1 METQNATI
9 HLSPPNV
16 DHATVRS
23 STPSR
28 TGEKK
33 KNRES
38 DLNVDYA
45 TVRSSTASR
54 TGVYKKK
61 RESDLPHSQPTP
73 WCVECW
79 TDRTRRDRSL
89 FVVNVIRLASRTG
102 ELQKKTLPRHAKVTC
117 RTPNQ
122 LEHSRKIAKI
132 YNRAA
137 I

>member
-33 KNRES
+33 K
-38 DLNVDYA
+38 
-45 TVRSSTASR
+45 
-54 TGVYKKK
+54 
-61 RESDLPHSQPTP
+61 
-73 WCVECW
+73 
-79 TDRTRRDRSL
+79 
-89 FVVNVIRLASRTG
+89 I
-102 ELQKKTLPRHAKVTC
+102 AKVTC

-122 LEHSRKIAKI
+122 PPKIFAKKHRKWTRTLATFTIQQGKKKWKSKSRQKKTPE
-132 YNRAA
+132 YQ
-137 I
+137 